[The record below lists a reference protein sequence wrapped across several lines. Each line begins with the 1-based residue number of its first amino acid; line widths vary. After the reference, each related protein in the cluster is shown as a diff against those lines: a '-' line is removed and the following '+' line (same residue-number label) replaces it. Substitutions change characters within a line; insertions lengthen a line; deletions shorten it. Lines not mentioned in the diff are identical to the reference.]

1 MVLSPMAIDH
11 EARRRQ
17 IAEIA
22 IDVIASEGIAAAT
35 IRRIASEA
43 RFSTAA
49 VTHYFAGKQE
59 LLAWTFAVLSAKG
72 DESFETAFRETP
84 DDVIGALLTFTAW
97 CPANV
102 RRWRAYLAFWDAAA
116 RDAELAGLI
125 HAATAAGIAD
135 IERLLRLRH
144 SESHDCVKASR
155 LLNSIVQGVSLQ
167 AIVAPQDWPVDA
179 IRATLAE
186 GVEAALSAARR

>member
-1 MVLSPMAIDH
+1 MAIDH

-22 IDVIASEGIAAAT
+22 IDVIAAEGVGAAT

-49 VTHYFAGKQE
+49 VTYYFASKQD
-59 LLAWTFAVLSAKG
+59 LLAWTFAVLSAQG
-72 DESFETAFRETP
+72 DERFEAAFREAP
-84 DDVIGALLTFTAW
+84 DDPVPALLTFTAW

-102 RRWRAYLAFWDAAA
+102 RRWRAYLAFWEAAA
-116 RDAELAGLI
+116 RDEGLAAI
-125 HAATAAGIAD
+125 IRDATAAGLAD
-135 IERLLRLRH
+135 IERLLRRIHGDGPDLA
-144 SESHDCVKASR
+144 KASR

-167 AIVAPQDWPVDA
+167 AIVAPQDWPVEV
-179 IRATLAE
+179 IRATLAQ
-186 GVEAALSAARR
+186 GVEAALAPARITAS